1 MPSSPHVLLAAGNVK
16 KMQSNLVG
24 LLSPASNAAIEAAIT
39 DNVVQL
45 YRLGRNHYLFA
56 RRQNN
61 RDWRQ
66 KISRF
71 YYGAYNVSRSVR
83 LCNNGDYSTDSSDHK
98 KIESLPPGFPNIAA
112 YQNQLIALRE
122 DRNLCD
128 YDHSSSISALA
139 LGVVDTQTLVS
150 SFLADAQSFLNAKG
164 ITP

>member
-1 MPSSPHVLLAAGNVK
+1 MPTSPHILLAAPNVR
-16 KMQSNLVG
+16 KMQTNLAN
-24 LLSPASNAAIEAAIT
+24 LLSHASIVSIEGAIT
-39 DNVVQL
+39 ENVVQL

-56 RRQNN
+56 RRQTN

-83 LCNNGDYSTDSSDHK
+83 LAHNGEFNTDVSDHK
-98 KIESLPPGFPNIAA
+98 KIESLPPGFPNTAL

-128 YDHSSSISALA
+128 YDHTSSITSLA
-139 LGVVDTQTLVS
+139 LDVVSTESLVTNFLVDART
-150 SFLADAQSFLNAKG
+150 FLASKG
-164 ITP
+164 ITL

>member
-1 MPSSPHVLLAAGNVK
+1 MPSSPHVLLAAPNVR
-16 KMQSNLVG
+16 KMQANLTH
-24 LLSPASNAAIEAAIT
+24 LLSPASNAAIEAALTQSVI
-39 DNVVQL
+39 QL

-66 KISRF
+66 KISRY

-83 LCNNGDYSTDSSDHK
+83 LCNNGDYSADSTDHK
-98 KIESLPPGFPNIAA
+98 KIETLPSGFPNIAS
-112 YQNQLIALRE
+112 YQNQLSALRE

-128 YDHSSSISALA
+128 YDHTSSIGILA
-139 LGVVDTQTLVS
+139 LGLLTTQVLVAD
-150 SFLADAQSFLNAKG
+150 FIADARTFLVAKG